1 MHYWQL
7 HNKACG
13 MCSPRTFMTLR
24 WGWVVHIDRT
34 AGLMDGSSG
43 VQQAVAD
50 FQLQQQLC
58 CLAWTE
64 GQVEYVTST
73 KNWLSMAIYSQIM
86 SLLLSMIW
94 IVKLNF
100 TRYLDLDTKWLTC
113 GWTNSDCAWL
123 QAYCLMFAGGSRL
136 WQIQSHSSTGI
147 QKASY
152 FCISST
158 PHIWHFELANTARLS
173 R

>member
-1 MHYWQL
+1 
-7 HNKACG
+7 
-13 MCSPRTFMTLR
+13 MTLR

-86 SLLLSMIW
+86 SLLLSMI
-94 IVKLNF
+94 
-100 TRYLDLDTKWLTC
+100 
-113 GWTNSDCAWL
+113 
-123 QAYCLMFAGGSRL
+123 
-136 WQIQSHSSTGI
+136 
-147 QKASY
+147 
-152 FCISST
+152 
-158 PHIWHFELANTARLS
+158 
-173 R
+173 